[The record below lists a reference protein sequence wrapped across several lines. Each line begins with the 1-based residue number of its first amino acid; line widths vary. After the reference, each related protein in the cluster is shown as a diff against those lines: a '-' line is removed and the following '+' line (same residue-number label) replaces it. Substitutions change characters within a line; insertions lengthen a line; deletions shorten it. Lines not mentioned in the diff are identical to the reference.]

1 MKKIAFWNGSV
12 FTLVLAAALLAAPDI
27 SAQGTG
33 AAAPRREISRDL
45 WNLWRK
51 GFELFEKGE
60 MKMISGKY
68 EESIPFYQQSL
79 DAFNQVKK
87 QNPDWNKSVIDYRIS
102 LSTRRIASAKR
113 KAKEAAESAKRV
125 AERKKYEAEAR
136 AVREK
141 DEKYKAVSNENEK
154 LKKQLE
160 ALQGELKNVRYNAE
174 RGNAAIKQIREL
186 LAERDVLEKKLAV
199 LNLQY
204 TELLE
209 KHKKASISPET
220 EKLLTTEQAKNAAFM
235 KLIKEQNDEL
245 ANIKKQ
251 YNELTAEKEKRDKML
266 EDVSKTLSN
275 EKTFAEVERKK
286 LQDDLAEAKK
296 KLEETGNKLKASSI
310 ALAEKTRA
318 AEEAAELIS
327 KLKAG
332 QTLAASA
339 RRIETEAAAVKKDNE
354 TLRKAV
360 ASAVAEKAEL
370 TGKLAK
376 EMEASAKLKK
386 DLVLNIEQRNSFA
399 KANDSM
405 SKQLAELEK
414 NFRKMAEDNTAMKKE
429 LAKATADRDLFAKKV
444 NEKFNDM
451 ADKRI
456 AELKTQIASLN
467 TALAAQKKTNE
478 SLAAASRK
486 QVEESAKLAAAKA
499 ELEAQLK
506 KQDAALA
513 GQSDAAGQMARKNA
527 EVKVLREKLAANE
540 AAAKKLAGEM
550 ETLKRSLAASKKVA
564 TDSKEVDTARLE
576 SAIAALT
583 AKLTATEKTLKEVSA
598 SRDGFET
605 QVKTMK
611 AQIAKADDSIK
622 ENAALK
628 HKVTELS
635 GKLASQEQARTAL
648 EAVKKSLETEV
659 ANLKSK
665 SVKQAAELPAG
676 SDAAKAELTRLTASL
691 IELREA
697 NAQYENAVRNL
708 TSARKKL
715 EAEKGEL
722 AQKLAEAEK
731 QLEARDVAPNNSVV
745 AKENLELKEKV
756 VRSEKLYAEL
766 KAERNELASRRV
778 TLDKEV
784 VKLRQE
790 NENLKKSE
798 TLLKADLKRWSEGAG
813 GVAGDTI
820 AKKNQAIDE
829 LIRELESGKA
839 DRKKMELEIT
849 DLRNEASRQ
858 KIRADKA
865 VETAK
870 KAVSD
875 SRRFRRELANLR
887 ADIEDGM
894 IPSKS
899 SGKPGTSVTVTSPE
913 KGKDTKEY
921 VSITEEKPTYN
932 VREYQQAMDQARAA
946 EAKKDWG
953 TALWQYWRAAD
964 IAGKRPEPYL
974 ALVRIH
980 LQRNEKESAE
990 KAYRKALQ
998 YGAERDASLEEQFK

>member
-360 ASAVAEKAEL
+360 AAAVAGMPQEAIAEL
-370 TGKLAK
+370 
-376 EMEASAKLKK
+376 
-386 DLVLNIEQRNSFA
+386 LNIEQRNSFA

-513 GQSDAAGQMARKNA
+513 GQSDAAGQLARKNA

-784 VKLRQE
+784 VRLRQE

-839 DRKKMELEIT
+839 ERKKMELEIT

>member
-513 GQSDAAGQMARKNA
+513 GQSDAAGQLARKNA

-635 GKLASQEQARTAL
+635 GKLASQEQTRTAL

-676 SDAAKAELTRLTASL
+676 SDAAKAE
-691 IELREA
+691 
-697 NAQYENAVRNL
+697 L

-839 DRKKMELEIT
+839 ERKKMELEIT

-913 KGKDTKEY
+913 KGKNTKEY